1 MAIGGILLSFL
12 YLLLYIAGIC
22 LVAYAIV
29 WLITG
34 FLGWSIDAN
43 VYKWGQIF
51 VGLLIVIAIVA
62 WILSIVGYGGSPIY
76 FPHGYQH

>member
-1 MAIGGILLSFL
+1 MGGILLSFL

-22 LVAYAIV
+22 LIAYLIV

-62 WILSIVGYGGSPIY
+62 WALSVFGGVAGPIY

>member
-1 MAIGGILLSFL
+1 MMALGGVLLSFL
-12 YLLLYIAGIC
+12 YLLLYIAGVCI
-22 LVAYAIV
+22 VAYVIV

-51 VGLLIVIAIVA
+51 VGLLIIIAIVA
-62 WILSIVGYGGSPIY
+62 WILSVVGVGGGPLY
-76 FPHGYQH
+76 FPTR

>member
-1 MAIGGILLSFL
+1 MALGGILISFL

-51 VGLLIVIAIVA
+51 VGLLIVIAIAV
-62 WILSIVGYGGSPIY
+62 WILSVLGLGGSPVY
-76 FPHGYQH
+76 FPHR

>member
-1 MAIGGILLSFL
+1 MAAGAILLSFL

-22 LVAYAIV
+22 IVAYAIV
-29 WLITG
+29 WLIKG

-51 VGLLIVIAIVA
+51 VGLLIIIAIVA
-62 WILSIVGYGGSPIY
+62 WILSVVGVGGGPIY

>member
-1 MAIGGILLSFL
+1 MMALGGVLLSFL
-12 YLLLYIAGIC
+12 YLLLYIAGVCI
-22 LVAYAIV
+22 VAYLIV

-62 WILSIVGYGGSPIY
+62 WILSVVGVGGGPLY
-76 FPHGYQH
+76 FPYQR

>member
-1 MAIGGILLSFL
+1 MALGGVLLSFL
-12 YLLLYIAGIC
+12 YLLLYIAGVCI
-22 LVAYAIV
+22 VAYAIV
-29 WLITG
+29 WLITS

-62 WILSIVGYGGSPIY
+62 WILSVVGIGGGPLY
-76 FPHGYQH
+76 FPTGYQR

>member
-1 MAIGGILLSFL
+1 MGGILISFL

-22 LVAYAIV
+22 LVAYLIV

-62 WILSIVGYGGSPIY
+62 WALSVFGAGGGPLY

>member
-1 MAIGGILLSFL
+1 MALGGILISFL

-51 VGLLIVIAIVA
+51 VGLLIVIAVVA
-62 WILSIVGYGGSPIY
+62 WILSVIGAGGGPIY
-76 FPHGYQH
+76 FPRHY

>member
-1 MAIGGILLSFL
+1 MALGGVLLSFL
-12 YLLLYIAGIC
+12 YLLLYIAGVCI
-22 LVAYAIV
+22 VAYAIV

-62 WILSIVGYGGSPIY
+62 WILSVVGAGGGPLY
-76 FPHGYQH
+76 FPQGYQH

>member
-1 MAIGGILLSFL
+1 MALGGILISFL

-51 VGLLIVIAIVA
+51 IGLLIVIAVVA
-62 WILSIVGYGGSPIY
+62 WILSVVGVGGSPIY
-76 FPHGYQH
+76 FPRAHY

>member
-1 MAIGGILLSFL
+1 MALGGILISFL

-22 LVAYAIV
+22 LLAYLIV

-62 WILSIVGYGGSPIY
+62 WALSVFGGTAGPLY
-76 FPHGYQH
+76 FPQGYQR

>member
-1 MAIGGILLSFL
+1 MGGILLSFL
-12 YLLLYIAGIC
+12 YLLLYIAGVC
-22 LVAYAIV
+22 LVAYLVV

-62 WILSIVGYGGSPIY
+62 WVLSITGFGGSPIY

>member
-62 WILSIVGYGGSPIY
+62 WILSVVGYGGSPIY